1 MVLRLCNM
9 FFCSSFNHFALLLN
23 FVCFS
28 QILFQNYS
36 TSFLVGVSLAVMLL
50 PLKSPYTG
58 FVLLLNL
65 LWITCLTWVTARK
78 TVFSRLWNIM
88 ERLKRPGK
96 YYLYIK
102 LLKIPRFWNIIERS
116 KRPGKYY
123 LYIKLLKIPRFWNII
138 ERSKRPGKYYL
149 YIKLLKTNLA
159 SLKTKVDKLD
169 IDKFSTSSSWF
180 KEIKWCC

>member
-50 PLKSPYTG
+50 PLKSPYTS

-65 LWITCLTWVTARK
+65 LWITCLTWFTARK
-78 TVFSRLWNIM
+78 IVFSRLWNIM
-88 ERLKRPGK
+88 ERL
-96 YYLYIK
+96 
-102 LLKIPRFWNIIERS
+102 

>member
-1 MVLRLCNM
+1 MSLLHLPGWKGLFAIVGVLVKLSQSICLLKAIIRSLPGDLFRDMLFITLSTVSKFCKFLVLCLCNM

-36 TSFLVGVSLAVMLL
+36 TLFLVDVSLAVMLL

-65 LWITCLTWVTARK
+65 LWITCLTWFTARK
-78 TVFSRLWNIM
+78 TVLPRLWNIM

-102 LLKIPRFWNIIERS
+102 LLKILR
-116 KRPGKYY
+116 
-123 LYIKLLKIPRFWNII
+123 L
-138 ERSKRPGKYYL
+138 
-149 YIKLLKTNLA
+149 
-159 SLKTKVDKLD
+159 
-169 IDKFSTSSSWF
+169 
-180 KEIKWCC
+180 